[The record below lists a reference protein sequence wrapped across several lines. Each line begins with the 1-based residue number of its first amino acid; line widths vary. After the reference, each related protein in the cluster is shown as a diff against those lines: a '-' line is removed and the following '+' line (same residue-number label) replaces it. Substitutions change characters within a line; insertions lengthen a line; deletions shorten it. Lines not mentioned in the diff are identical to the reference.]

1 MATYQAIAATG
12 QAILGLLADACPK
25 PEFASARFDLYQIRD
40 FQNPM
45 EEGVSLY
52 LYRMSISGARRVM
65 PPAVRPDGKRYRPP
79 IPLDLHF
86 FLTAWAKTAA
96 RQHRLLGWAIRTLH
110 DYPVLHDS
118 LLNHYGPEEEVFG
131 PGETVELIFDT
142 LTLQDLSNL
151 WSEMKTTPPLSAAYL
166 TRMILIESA
175 TEMFEAEPVQAREFG
190 FGKVNA

>member
-45 EEGVSLY
+45 EEGVSLF
-52 LYRMSISGARRVM
+52 LYRMSISGSRRVM
-65 PPAVRPDGKRYRPP
+65 PPVVRPDGKRYRPP

-86 FLTAWAKTAA
+86 ILTAWSKTAA
-96 RQHRLLGWAIRTLH
+96 RQQRLLGWAIRTLH

-142 LTLQDLSNL
+142 LTLQDLSHL
-151 WSEMKTTPPLSAAYL
+151 WSEIKTTPPLSAAYL

-175 TEMFEAEPVQAREFG
+175 TEMFEAEPVQTREFG
-190 FGKVNA
+190 FGKVNV